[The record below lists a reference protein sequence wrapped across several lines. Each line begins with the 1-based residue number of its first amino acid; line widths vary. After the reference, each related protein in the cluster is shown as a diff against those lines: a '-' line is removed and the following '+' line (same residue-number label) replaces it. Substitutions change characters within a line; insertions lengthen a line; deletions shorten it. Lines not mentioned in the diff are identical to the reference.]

1 MYKRQPYR
9 RRSYAYLSDTLYS
22 PRAAELVRGVD
33 LLYHEATFA
42 DPDKAMARKTGH
54 STAAQAAKAALKAGA
69 GKLLIGHFSSRY
81 PDVEVLVNEARNIFP
96 ATEAV
101 VEGESYDIRPVM
113 YGAQMCIRDK
123 YTNLSGLSAVTVSTT
138 SPSTFNW

>member
-1 MYKRQPYR
+1 
-9 RRSYAYLSDTLYS
+9 
-22 PRAAELVRGVD
+22 
-33 LLYHEATFA
+33 
-42 DPDKAMARKTGH
+42 MARKTGH

-101 VEGESYDIRPVM
+101 VEGESYDIRPGPSCTARRNKRRKTRPSKTSVF
-113 YGAQMCIRDK
+113 
-123 YTNLSGLSAVTVSTT
+123 YT
-138 SPSTFNW
+138 PSTSDR